1 MHPNVTHSVM
11 RLQARLRTAR
21 GAYVEHQTEEA
32 LDLLLNQ
39 PLNSAAPHRQVRN
52 AVSEAGKKLAN
63 RARLLTDDRKRA
75 LMSAGGSGQEAILAL
90 ELADFIARGVAPA
103 DAPLLAAAM
112 TGGGAEDIADELDIP
127 LARARERL
135 SRARTRAFPLW
146 LN

>member
-1 MHPNVTHSVM
+1 MHLNVTHAVA
-11 RLQARLRTAR
+11 RLQARLRTSGGLRA
-21 GAYVEHQTEEA
+21 EQQTEEA

-39 PLNSAAPHRQVRN
+39 PNNSAAPHRQVRN

-63 RARLLTDDRKRA
+63 RARLLTDERKRA
-75 LMSAGGSGQEAILAL
+75 LMSAGSSGQEAILAL
-90 ELADFIARGVAPA
+90 ELADFIERGVAPA

-112 TGGGAEDIADELDIP
+112 TGGGAEDIAGELGIP

>member
-1 MHPNVTHSVM
+1 MHSNVTHAVA
-11 RLQARLRTAR
+11 RLQARLQTSR
-21 GAYVEHQTEEA
+21 GLRAEQQTEEA

-39 PLNSAAPHRQVRN
+39 PLNSAAPHRQIRN

-63 RARLLTDDRKRA
+63 RARLLTDERKQA
-75 LMSAGGSGQEAILAL
+75 LMSAGGSGQEAFFAL
-90 ELADFIARGVAPA
+90 ELADFIARGVADA

-112 TGGGAEDIADELDIP
+112 NGGGAEDIAGELGIP

-135 SRARTRAFPLW
+135 SRARKRAFPLW